1 MERSMKLLIAVLTIL
16 ISTNLLSAEKASRG
30 DLLEAFD
37 GKFIL
42 VEGQSKQACFS
53 ILGNSINIIHQKG
66 KCDQYIDI
74 SISRR
79 GALCLEDKK
88 KERCAKVR
96 ILSNGDFAWGKSRRP
111 ITIFDSHSQLTGG
124 ASKVDIKGDSKL
136 AREYYRN
143 ADILQ
148 KRGELW
154 QAVIEFKKSAELGYA
169 KSQFKL
175 ARALEKGKGVDK
187 NLTEAQKWYEKA
199 ANQGL
204 DKAKAELAKFL
215 LKHGDDD
222 KSAVEL
228 LEVAASGGHAKSQ
241 VKLGKLYDSGKADG
255 WGKPKIAFKWFK
267 LAADQGDKEGQYR
280 VCNAYYSGHGVNRNR
295 SEAKKWC
302 IRSAGQGYSRAEK
315 ILRRIDNFK

>member
-1 MERSMKLLIAVLTIL
+1 MIFHYQNVMKWLTIL
-16 ISTNLLSAEKASRG
+16 ISTNLLSAEKASMG

-96 ILSNGDFAWGKSRRP
+96 ILANGDFAWGKSGRP
-111 ITIFDSHSQLTGG
+111 ITIFDSHIQLTGG
-124 ASKVDIKGDSKL
+124 TSEVDIKGESKL

-143 ADILQ
+143 ADKLQ

-169 KSQFKL
+169 KAQFSL
-175 ARALEKGKGVDK
+175 AQALQKGRGIDK
-187 NLTEAQKWYEKA
+187 NIEEATEWYKKA
-199 ANQGL
+199 ADQGL
-204 DKAKAELAKFL
+204 DRAQSELAKIL
-215 LKHGDDD
+215 LKYGNDD

-241 VKLGKLYDSGKADG
+241 VKLGKLYDSGKATG

-280 VCNAYYSGHGVNRNR
+280 VCKAYYSGHGVNRNR

-302 IRSAGQGYSRAEK
+302 TRSIGQGYSRAEK
-315 ILRRIDNFK
+315 ILRKIDNF

>member
-1 MERSMKLLIAVLTIL
+1 MKKLFAVLVIL
-16 ISTNLLSAEKASRG
+16 ISTNLLSAEKANRE
-30 DLLEAFD
+30 DLLEAFND
-37 GKFIL
+37 KYIL
-42 VEGQSKQACFS
+42 VDGQSKQACFS
-53 ILGNSINIIHQKG
+53 LLGSTIEIIQQKG

-79 GALCLEDKK
+79 GVLCLEDKR

-124 ASKVDIKGDSKL
+124 ASEVDIKGESKL

-143 ADILQ
+143 ADKLQ

-187 NLTEAQKWYEKA
+187 NLTEAQKWYEKS

-204 DKAKAELAKFL
+204 DKAKAGLAKFL
-215 LKHGDDD
+215 LKHGNDD

-228 LEVAASGGHAKSQ
+228 LEIAASNGHAKSQ
-241 VKLGKLYDSGKADG
+241 VKLGKLYDSGIATG

-280 VCNAYYSGHGVNRNR
+280 VCKAYYSGHGATRNWA
-295 SEAKKWC
+295 EAKKWC
-302 IRSAGQGYSRAEK
+302 TRSIGQGYSRSEK
-315 ILRRIDNFK
+315 ILRKIDNF

>member
-1 MERSMKLLIAVLTIL
+1 MERSVKLLIAVLTIL
-16 ISTNLLSAEKASRG
+16 ISTNLLSAEKASKG

-124 ASKVDIKGDSKL
+124 ASEVDIKGESKL

-143 ADILQ
+143 ADKLQ

-169 KSQFKL
+169 KAQFSL
-175 ARALEKGKGVDK
+175 AQALQKGKGIDK
-187 NLTEAQKWYEKA
+187 NIEEATEWYKKA
-199 ANQGL
+199 ADQGL
-204 DKAKAELAKFL
+204 DRAQSGLAKIL
-215 LKHGDDD
+215 LKYGNDD

-241 VKLGKLYDSGKADG
+241 VKLGKLYDSGKATG

-280 VCNAYYSGHGVNRNR
+280 VCKAYYSGHGVNRNR

-302 IRSAGQGYSRAEK
+302 TRSAGQGYSRAEK
-315 ILRRIDNFK
+315 ILRKIDNF

>member
-1 MERSMKLLIAVLTIL
+1 MKKLFAVLVIL
-16 ISTNLLSAEKASRG
+16 ISTNLLSAEKANRE
-30 DLLEAFD
+30 DLLEAFND
-37 GKFIL
+37 KYIL
-42 VEGQSKQACFS
+42 VDGQSKQACFS
-53 ILGNSINIIHQKG
+53 LLGSTIEIIQQKG

-79 GALCLEDKK
+79 GVLCLEDKR

-124 ASKVDIKGDSKL
+124 ASEVDIKGESKL

-143 ADILQ
+143 ADKLQ

-204 DKAKAELAKFL
+204 DKAKAGLAKFL
-215 LKHGDDD
+215 LKHGNDD

-228 LEVAASGGHAKSQ
+228 LEIAASNGHAKSQ
-241 VKLGKLYDSGKADG
+241 VKLGKLYDSGKATG

-280 VCNAYYSGHGVNRNR
+280 VCKAYYSGHGATRNWA
-295 SEAKKWC
+295 EAKKWC
-302 IRSAGQGYSRAEK
+302 TRSIGQGYSRSEK
-315 ILRRIDNFK
+315 ILRKIDNF

>member
-1 MERSMKLLIAVLTIL
+1 MKKLFAVLVIL
-16 ISTNLLSAEKASRG
+16 ISTNLLSAEKANRE
-30 DLLEAFD
+30 DLLEAFN
-37 GKFIL
+37 GKYIL
-42 VEGQSKQACFS
+42 VDAQSKQACFS
-53 ILGNSINIIHQKG
+53 LLGNTIEIIQQKG

-79 GALCLEDKK
+79 GALCLEDKR

-111 ITIFDSHSQLTGG
+111 ITIFDFRMQLTGG
-124 ASKVDIKGDSKL
+124 ASEVDKQGESKL
-136 AREYYRN
+136 AREHYRN
-143 ADILQ
+143 ADKLQ

-204 DKAKAELAKFL
+204 DKAKAGLAKFL
-215 LKHGDDD
+215 LKHGNDD

-228 LEVAASGGHAKSQ
+228 LEIAASNGHAKSQ
-241 VKLGKLYDSGKADG
+241 VKLGKLYDSGKATG

-280 VCNAYYSGHGVNRNR
+280 VCKAYYSGHGATRNWA
-295 SEAKKWC
+295 EAKKWC
-302 IRSAGQGYSRAEK
+302 TRSIGQGYSRSEK
-315 ILRRIDNFK
+315 ILRKIDNF

>member
-1 MERSMKLLIAVLTIL
+1 MKKLFSVLVIL
-16 ISTNLLSAEKASRG
+16 ISTNSLSAEKATRE
-30 DLLEAFD
+30 DLLEAFN
-37 GKFIL
+37 GKYIL
-42 VEGQSKQACFS
+42 VDSQSKQACFS
-53 ILGNSINIIHQKG
+53 LLGNTIDIIQQKG

-79 GALCLEDKK
+79 GALCLEDKR

-111 ITIFDSHSQLTGG
+111 ITIFSSHGQLTGG
-124 ASKVDIKGDSKL
+124 ASEVDIKGESKL

-143 ADILQ
+143 ADKLK

-169 KSQFKL
+169 KAQFSLARSLQNGKGIDKNIEEAKKWYQKAADQGL
-175 ARALEKGKGVDK
+175 ARA
-187 NLTEAQKWYEKA
+187 QS
-199 ANQGL
+199 
-204 DKAKAELAKFL
+204 ELAKLL
-215 LKHGDDD
+215 LKYGDDD

-228 LEVAASGGHAKSQ
+228 LETAASNGHAKSQ
-241 VKLGKLYDSGKADG
+241 VKLGKLYDSGIATG

-267 LAADQGDKEGQYR
+267 LAADQGNKEGQYR
-280 VCNAYYSGHGVNRNR
+280 VCKAYYSGRGVTYNS

-302 IRSAGQGYSRAEK
+302 TRSVGQGYSRANK
-315 ILRRIDNFK
+315 ILRKIDNF